1 MRKKIFF
8 QEFVTDGEAKFL
20 TPGNLRTQDHA
31 GIRRGISVSTSNL
44 APPPLTRHAKIA
56 LTLAKPA
63 RRPQTL
69 KSVKLYM
76 PNGDEKDYPQVL
88 NHNTENGLLAFRYEQ
103 VPGDRT
109 TIKKVITNLP
119 FLMDDETV

>member
-1 MRKKIFF
+1 
-8 QEFVTDGEAKFL
+8 
-20 TPGNLRTQDHA
+20 
-31 GIRRGISVSTSNL
+31 
-44 APPPLTRHAKIA
+44 
-56 LTLAKPA
+56 
-63 RRPQTL
+63 L

-76 PNGDEKDYPQVL
+76 PSGEEKEYPL
-88 NHNTENGLLAFRYEQ
+88 NHTQTTENGLLAFRYEQ

>member
-1 MRKKIFF
+1 
-8 QEFVTDGEAKFL
+8 
-20 TPGNLRTQDHA
+20 
-31 GIRRGISVSTSNL
+31 
-44 APPPLTRHAKIA
+44 
-56 LTLAKPA
+56 
-63 RRPQTL
+63 
-69 KSVKLYM
+69 M
-76 PNGDEKDYPQVL
+76 PNGEEKDYPIVL

>member
-1 MRKKIFF
+1 
-8 QEFVTDGEAKFL
+8 
-20 TPGNLRTQDHA
+20 
-31 GIRRGISVSTSNL
+31 
-44 APPPLTRHAKIA
+44 
-56 LTLAKPA
+56 
-63 RRPQTL
+63 L

-76 PNGDEKDYPQVL
+76 PSGEEKDFPQVV
-88 NHNTENGLLAFRYEQ
+88 NPNTENGLLAFRYEQ